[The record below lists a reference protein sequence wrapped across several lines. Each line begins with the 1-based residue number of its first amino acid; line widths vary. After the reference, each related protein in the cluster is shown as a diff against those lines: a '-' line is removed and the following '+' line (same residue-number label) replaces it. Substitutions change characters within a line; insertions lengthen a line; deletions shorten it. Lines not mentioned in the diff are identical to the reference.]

1 MKNLDLFSRR
11 VLSISF
17 GLSMVLLSI
26 SLLFMSLKSV
36 TTANAENFERK
47 WVESNAITNVNQLL
61 QNDSLNNVGDSDE
74 MIKAI
79 QAFGI
84 GIREGNLYF
93 GILYSNNSIGIHKA
107 PAEGEDVL
115 DW

>member
-11 VLSISF
+11 VLSISI
-17 GLSMVLLSI
+17 GMSLVVLSLSF
-26 SLLFMSLKSV
+26 FMISLKSIS
-36 TTANAENFERK
+36 TANADSFEKK
-47 WVESNAITNVNQLL
+47 WINNSEIQNANQFL
-61 QNDSLNNVGDSDE
+61 QNDSLNNDGETDD

-107 PAEGEDVL
+107 LAEGEDVL
-115 DW
+115 EW

>member
-1 MKNLDLFSRR
+1 MKNLDLLSKR
-11 VLSISF
+11 VLSISI
-17 GLSMVLLSI
+17 GLSMVVLSF
-26 SLLFMSLKSV
+26 SLLFMSLKTV
-36 TTANAENFERK
+36 TPANAENFEKK
-47 WVESNAITNVNQLL
+47 WVDNNSIRNAKYLF
-61 QNDSLNNVGDSDE
+61 QNDSLNNAEESDE